1 MSESTDQLVQKFTSE
16 IKVLLS
22 KENSNLPTDSEQPSS
37 SMIEHRPYTFSP
49 ETVDLEFEV
58 LKKIYDHIRMK
69 NDLSISKKVQGEYQR
84 YKSNSS
90 PISLIKVMPSV
101 QEQQFLD
108 SMNKRKET
116 YLTYI
121 ADKIKKACEAREH
134 QSTKQHLSPVNQ
146 LKLKRLSEAKE
157 TYKLYP

>member
-1 MSESTDQLVQKFTSE
+1 
-16 IKVLLS
+16 
-22 KENSNLPTDSEQPSS
+22 
-37 SMIEHRPYTFSP
+37 
-49 ETVDLEFEV
+49 
-58 LKKIYDHIRMK
+58 MK

-134 QSTKQHLSPVNQ
+134 QSTK
-146 LKLKRLSEAKE
+146 
-157 TYKLYP
+157 